1 MMNTLLILIAITIGA
16 ALVEGG
22 DNGSSHRRTREED
35 DAERYQKVVLGF
47 RHTILNILDVL
58 C

>member
-1 MMNTLLILIAITIGA
+1 MNTLLILLAITIGA
-16 ALVEGG
+16 ALVEGD

-58 C
+58 G